1 MVDTIYF
8 DDFKETRPFNSDDRR
23 LTAGGVGGFGVS
35 YTIPYAGG
43 GKGGHVITLDALYY
57 YDFVSH
63 HKGYPRQS
71 SPRYLST
78 LSITLGFA
86 FCF

>member
-23 LTAGGVGGFGVS
+23 LTAGGVGGLGVS

-43 GKGGHVITLDALYY
+43 GKGGMSLPSMHCITM
-57 YDFVSH
+57 
-63 HKGYPRQS
+63 
-71 SPRYLST
+71 T
-78 LSITLGFA
+78 LSAITKAILA
-86 FCF
+86 RAPRAI